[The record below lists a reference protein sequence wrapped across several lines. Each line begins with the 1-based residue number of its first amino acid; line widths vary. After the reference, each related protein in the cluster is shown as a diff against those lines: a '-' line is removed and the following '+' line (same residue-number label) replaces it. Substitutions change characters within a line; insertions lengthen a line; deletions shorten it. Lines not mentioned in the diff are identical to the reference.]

1 MTSSGA
7 PEKRKKSTIIRLAIA
22 GVAVLGIGAAIT
34 TAAWT
39 DQAWFTAQAD
49 AASIELYGALAVDGD
64 CPAAPANPAVSTAPY
79 VVADDLTGA
88 VDITLASGT
97 FALLVPGEERAA
109 GICLWNGGDVALSTS
124 LAPIVTAGDAVFAG
138 TDPASIA
145 VEDDG
150 AAYATQTIAAD
161 AVLPLD
167 VVVTTPGDWD
177 NSYQGL
183 TSGEIAITF
192 EGTTD
197 LP

>member
-22 GVAVLGIGAAIT
+22 GVAVLGIGAAVT

-49 AASIELYGALAVDGD
+49 AASVGLYGALAVDGD
-64 CPAAPANPAVSTAPY
+64 CPDAGDAAY
-79 VVADDLTGA
+79 VVADNLTGA

-97 FALLVPGEERAA
+97 FAQLVPGEERAA
-109 GICLWNGGDVALSTS
+109 GICLWNGGDVDLSTS
-124 LAPIVTAGDAVFAG
+124 LQPIVTTGDAIFAG
-138 TDPASIA
+138 TGPATIA
-145 VEDDG
+145 VESG
-150 AAYATQTIAAD
+150 AAAFATQTIAAD

-167 VVVTTPGDWD
+167 VVVATPENWATT
-177 NSYQGL
+177 YQGL

-192 EGTTD
+192 TGTTIAG
-197 LP
+197 